1 MLEQSRAGPSG
12 KRPQRGQIELAR
24 SRKGAGQASGLLADR
39 SRRKIY
45 SGAVSPYR
53 EAAAT
58 EIMEA
63 TTREGLLRL
72 EVAPR
77 HTVVKLGEHLRF
89 SVAESL
95 AIISGMS
102 RHNRR
107 KKRSLELK
115 DARLLTA
122 RAVPTQELGIWYS
135 PERNIATRLF
145 GCRPL
150 DLLDKTGLEALRQ
163 LDRLSKRLS
172 TALTPYHDGVI
183 RAIEIGPGADRVLI
197 TDDGDRLVFYVRR
210 LFRDSPQRALE
221 VSSDGTIV
229 LLGKGRFRSVRE
241 EKIKCTSRYGVTSIG
256 DYVRFADQTG
266 EDMGSVA
273 IPWVT
278 AEERQEIVEII
289 GQRIDPLGP
298 VPGSPARIHS

>member
-1 MLEQSRAGPSG
+1 MG
-12 KRPQRGQIELAR
+12 KHW
-24 SRKGAGQASGLLADR
+24 GLLADTK
-39 SRRKIY
+39 RRKIY
-45 SGAVSPYR
+45 PGLVSPYR

-77 HTVVKLGEHLRF
+77 HTVVRLGEHLRL
-89 SVAESL
+89 SVAERL
-95 AIISGMS
+95 AIMSGMS
-102 RHNRR
+102 RRNRR
-107 KKRSLELK
+107 KKRSFELK
-115 DARLLTA
+115 DGRLLAA

-135 PERNIATRLF
+135 PEPSIATRLF

-150 DLLDKTGLEALRQ
+150 DLLDKSGLEALRQ
-163 LDRLSKRLS
+163 LDRLSQRLS
-172 TALTPYHDGVI
+172 TALTPYHDGVV

-210 LFRDSPQRALE
+210 LFRESPQRALE

-229 LLGKGRFRSVRE
+229 LLGKGRFRSIRE
-241 EKIKCTSRYGVTSIG
+241 QKLECTSRYGVTSIG

-266 EDMGSVA
+266 EDLGSVA

-278 AEERQEIVEII
+278 PEERQEIVEII
-289 GQRIDPLGP
+289 GQRIDPIGP
-298 VPGSPARIHS
+298 EPGSSRRLHS